1 MDSDGDG
8 VYDDKDRCPDTPIG
22 VEVDEYGCPKV
33 SNTDS
38 DGDGVFDDQDEC
50 PDTPKD
56 AIVDNRGC
64 WVVKGVQFD
73 YKKWDVKPQFNS
85 NLDNVENILK
95 KNPELIIRIE
105 GHTDDIGSMEY
116 NLNLS
121 SKRAQSIKDYLVGKG
136 IDEWRITTTGLGYTQ
151 PIADNESPEGRA
163 LNRRAEIVPVK

>member
-1 MDSDGDG
+1 L
-8 VYDDKDRCPDTPIG
+8 
-22 VEVDEYGCPKV
+22 E
-33 SNTDS
+33 
-38 DGDGVFDDQDEC
+38 
-50 PDTPKD
+50 
-56 AIVDNRGC
+56 
-64 WVVKGVQFD
+64 
-73 YKKWDVKPQFNS
+73 NS
-85 NLDNVENILK
+85 VENILK
-95 KNPELIIRIE
+95 KNPELIVRIE

>member
-1 MDSDGDG
+1 MVMGCTMTKTD
-8 VYDDKDRCPDTPIG
+8 CPDTPIG
-22 VEVDEYGCPKV
+22 VAVDEYGCPKV

-38 DGDGVFDDQDEC
+38 DGDGVLDDRDEC
-50 PDTPKD
+50 PYTPKD